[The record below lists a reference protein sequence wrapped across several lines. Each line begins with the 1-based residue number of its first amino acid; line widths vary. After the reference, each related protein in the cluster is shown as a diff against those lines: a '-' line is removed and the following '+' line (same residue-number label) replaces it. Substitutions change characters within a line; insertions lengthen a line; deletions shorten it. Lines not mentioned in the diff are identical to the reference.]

1 MLVEIL
7 CGGYGCRTKTGIHTA
22 MRGEQCEV
30 SESEARRL
38 IGLGVAKSPYI
49 TDRGTA
55 NALAA
60 TPATAE
66 GGNDTPAD
74 ETRQSG
80 AETAHLDPN
89 QLQDMTVAELKKLAA
104 DMGIE
109 TKQLKTKDELVEAI
123 CAEDVVPGD
132 ESTETPE
139 LSAAMPTA

>member
-1 MLVEIL
+1 MIVEIL
-7 CGGYGCRTKTGIHTA
+7 CGGYGCPTKTGVHTVA
-22 MRGEQCEV
+22 HGERCEV

-55 NALAA
+55 STLAA
-60 TPATAE
+60 APATAE
-66 GGNDTPAD
+66 GNDTPTA
-74 ETRQSG
+74 ETQQGGSG
-80 AETAHLDPN
+80 TAHLDPN

>member
-7 CGGYGCRTKTGIHTA
+7 CGGYGCRTKTGIHTV

-49 TDRGTA
+49 TDRTTA

-66 GGNDTPAD
+66 GNDTPAD

-80 AETAHLDPN
+80 AETAHLAPD
-89 QLQDMTVAELKKLAA
+89 QLQSMTVAELKKLAA

-132 ESTETPE
+132 ESTEAPE

>member
-7 CGGYGCRTKTGIHTA
+7 CGGYGCRTKTGIHTV

-30 SESEARRL
+30 SDAEAARL
-38 IGLGVAKSPYI
+38 IGLGVAKCAFSAP
-49 TDRGTA
+49 TA
-55 NALAA
+55 PETAPADV
-60 TPATAE
+60 PATAE
-66 GGNDTPAD
+66 GNDTPTA
-74 ETRQSG
+74 ETQQGGSG
-80 AETAHLDPN
+80 TAHLDPN